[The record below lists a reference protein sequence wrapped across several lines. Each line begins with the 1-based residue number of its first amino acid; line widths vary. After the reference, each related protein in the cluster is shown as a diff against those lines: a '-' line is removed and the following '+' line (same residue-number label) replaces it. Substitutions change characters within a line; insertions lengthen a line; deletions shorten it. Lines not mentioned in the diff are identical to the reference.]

1 MSKRIWIIGGS
12 TGIGLELVKNYLT
25 NNDSVV
31 VSSRSAVNSGELNE
45 LQIFYAKK
53 LVLINI
59 DVSNTSSVINV
70 TKEAW
75 NAFSGIDLCI
85 YNAGI
90 YESMQVDGWNIEYFE
105 QMMQTNYLGGVR
117 ITNAL
122 APLFL
127 ENGEGSLAFNISVAS
142 YFGLPYASGYS
153 APKAALLNFCESI
166 QPEFKEK
173 NIDVQVINHGFVK
186 TRLTVKNKFWMPQ
199 LLEPET
205 AADIIF
211 EKLEY
216 SKNFEIKFPFILSSF
231 LHLLRVLPYKISLY
245 FTSKVL

>member
-117 ITNAL
+117 DRK
-122 APLFL
+122 
-127 ENGEGSLAFNISVAS
+127 SV
-142 YFGLPYASGYS
+142 
-153 APKAALLNFCESI
+153 
-166 QPEFKEK
+166 
-173 NIDVQVINHGFVK
+173 V
-186 TRLTVKNKFWMPQ
+186 
-199 LLEPET
+199 
-205 AADIIF
+205 
-211 EKLEY
+211 
-216 SKNFEIKFPFILSSF
+216 
-231 LHLLRVLPYKISLY
+231 
-245 FTSKVL
+245 